1 MLDLHVLELLSRD
14 NDSLYD
20 YTITK
25 HGEDN
30 KKKKKGRKWKRF
42 WIVTH
47 RYLESTSRGD
57 RFRWK
62 TKIDQALALI
72 SPPTISTSSS
82 RIYSWTNESNWNFY
96 NG

>member
-30 KKKKKGRKWKRF
+30 KKKKKRKKMEA
-42 WIVTH
+42 ILD
-47 RYLESTSRGD
+47 RYASLPRIDLERRSISLE
-57 RFRWK
+57 
-62 TKIDQALALI
+62 DQDW
-72 SPPTISTSSS
+72 SSAG
-82 RIYSWTNESNWNFY
+82 IN
-96 NG
+96 

>member
-30 KKKKKGRKWKRF
+30 KKKKKRKKMEAILDGYASLPR
-42 WIVTH
+42 VG
-47 RYLESTSRGD
+47 LERRSISLE
-57 RFRWK
+57 
-62 TKIDQALALI
+62 DQDWSGAGI
-72 SPPTISTSSS
+72 
-82 RIYSWTNESNWNFY
+82 N
-96 NG
+96 